1 MHYAR
6 FMGIALLVGIIA
18 MAGCASNITSTVKI
32 GFIHQE
38 LVNEIDGTGD
48 NNGWEVGGT
57 VGFEFDEKGLSA
69 IETCGVGG
77 LILSNLTIGDE
88 LKTVSNII
96 PAAICTEFEL
106 SPDYDGGS

>member
-1 MHYAR
+1 MR
-6 FMGIALLVGIIA
+6 KWFNMVVLLVVGVF
-18 MAGCASNITSTVKI
+18 MAGCASNITSTVKL
-32 GFIHQE
+32 GFVHQE

-57 VGFEFDEKGLSA
+57 VGFEFDERGLSA
-69 IETCGVGG
+69 IETCGRGG
-77 LILSNLTIGDE
+77 LILSNSTIGDE

-106 SPDYDGGS
+106 SPDDDGGS

>member
-1 MHYAR
+1 MR
-6 FMGIALLVGIIA
+6 KWFNMVVLLVVGVF
-18 MAGCASNITSTVKI
+18 MAGCASNITSTVKL
-32 GFIHQE
+32 GFVHQE

-69 IETCGVGG
+69 IETCGRGG
-77 LILSNLTIGDE
+77 LILSNSTIGDE
-88 LKTVSNII
+88 LKTASNII

-106 SPDYDGGS
+106 SPDDDGGS

>member
-1 MHYAR
+1 MR
-6 FMGIALLVGIIA
+6 KWFNMVVLLVVGVF

-32 GFIHQE
+32 GFVHQE

-69 IETCGVGG
+69 IETCGRGG
-77 LILSNLTIGDE
+77 LILSNSTIGDE
-88 LKTVSNII
+88 LKTASNII

-106 SPDYDGGS
+106 SPDDDGGS